1 MMKMGFFLKLA
12 LSGMK
17 KNGKLYLPYIFTC
30 IGMVMMSY
38 ILQSL
43 SYSPLL
49 KNMRGGGSVEMS
61 LSLGKFVVAVF
72 ALIFLLYTNSF
83 LVRRRNR
90 EFGLYHILGMGKR
103 GIRRIIFWESLIVA
117 LLGMAFGLV
126 FGVVFSKMAE
136 LILANILHAQIDYS
150 FTLEWES
157 ILWTLMVYG
166 VIFGVLLINSLITV
180 QRTKPLE
187 LLHSENLGEKPPKAN
202 WLIALVGVVL
212 LAGAYYLAVSI
223 QSPLSAL
230 VMFFVAVIMVIV
242 ATYLLF
248 IAGSVVFC
256 RILQKNK
263 KYYYRKQHFVSVSSM
278 VFRMKRNGAGLASIC
293 VLSTMVLVMLS
304 STSGLYFGMEDTI
317 NRRYPRECA
326 FSVEAPGLESL
337 SEENVSIIRKEFDKI
352 ASAHKI
358 QMSNV
363 LEYNHADITGLFT
376 EDGVNLDS
384 QSVDSNEISVMDY
397 LRQIVFVGAEDY
409 NRITGSD
416 IHPVEGET
424 YCLPV
429 HCTYE
434 KDRIIMGAL
443 DLQVKGILTGEFPI
457 DGNISASVVP
467 YILFVVPDL
476 SAVSPLMSLKDYRG
490 EQMLSVRWNYAYD
503 LPGAKEEEI
512 IEVFQA
518 HKSKIMDME
527 FFKVNDGFSYSLSC
541 RVQEKADFLN
551 TFGGMFFLGIILS
564 LVFISAAVLI
574 IYYKQI
580 SEGYEDQAR
589 FEIMQKVGMTGE
601 DIKKSINSQVL
612 TVFFA
617 PLLLAGIHLVF
628 AYPMIWKILQLF
640 FMRNL
645 AFVVLVTIG
654 DFILFGIFYAIVYKL
669 TAGAYYNIVSGG
681 KKGSG

>member
-1 MMKMGFFLKLA
+1 M
-12 LSGMK
+12 
-17 KNGKLYLPYIFTC
+17 
-30 IGMVMMSY
+30 
-38 ILQSL
+38 
-43 SYSPLL
+43 
-49 KNMRGGGSVEMS
+49 
-61 LSLGKFVVAVF
+61 
-72 ALIFLLYTNSF
+72 
-83 LVRRRNR
+83 
-90 EFGLYHILGMGKR
+90 
-103 GIRRIIFWESLIVA
+103 A
-117 LLGMAFGLV
+117 LLGMAFGLI
-126 FGVVFSKMAE
+126 FGVAFSKLAE
-136 LILANILHAQIDYS
+136 LSLANILHAKIDYS

-157 ILWTLMVYG
+157 ILWTLIVYG
-166 VIFGVLLINSLITV
+166 VIFCVLLINSLITV

-202 WLIALVGVVL
+202 WFIALVGVVL
-212 LAGAYYLAVSI
+212 LAVAYYLAVSI
-223 QSPLSAL
+223 QSPLRVL
-230 VMFFVAVIMVIV
+230 MLFFVAVIMVII

-263 KYYYRKQHFVSVSSM
+263 KYYYKKQHFVSVSSM

-304 STSGLYFGMEDTI
+304 STSSLYFGMEDTI

-326 FSVEAPGLESL
+326 FSVEAPELESL
-337 SEENVSIIRKEFDKI
+337 SEENLSVVRGAFEEI
-352 ASAHKI
+352 ASDHGL
-358 QMSNV
+358 QMRGV
-363 LEYNHADITGLFT
+363 LEYSHAEITGLFT
-376 EDGVNLDS
+376 EDEVNPDS
-384 QSVDSNEISVMDY
+384 QSVDSNDMSVAEK

-434 KDRIIMGAL
+434 KNRIMMGEL

-490 EQMLSVRWNYAYD
+490 EQTLSVRWNYEYD
-503 LPGAKEEEI
+503 LPGANEEEI

-518 HKSKIMDME
+518 HKSKIMDMD
-527 FFKVNDGFSYSLSC
+527 FFKKENGGFSYYLSC
-541 RVQEKADFLN
+541 KALEKADFLN

-589 FEIMQKVGMTGE
+589 FEIMQKVGMTGG

-617 PLLLAGIHLVF
+617 PLLLAGVHLAF

-654 DFILFGIFYAIVYKL
+654 DFVLFGIFYAIVYKL

-681 KKGSG
+681 KKGIY